1 MHWAEKYHLGL
12 RSMDEQHRD
21 FVSLLKDLRIADK
34 GEFSSLFRILC
45 EHIAAHFEFE
55 DALMQEL
62 NFPAR
67 VEHRGEHLRVLGELV
82 QFNRQVEQ
90 GRTMMAQ
97 AYVNERLP
105 EWFGLHVSTMDSAL
119 AAHVNKV
126 TI

>member
-1 MHWAEKYHLGL
+1 MQWEEKFYLGL
-12 RSMDEQHRD
+12 NSMDDQHQD
-21 FVSLLKDLRIADK
+21 FVNLLNDLRK
-34 GEFSSLFRILC
+34 SGKNEFSSLFRILC
-45 EHIAAHFEFE
+45 EHISAHFEFE

-82 QFNRQVEQ
+82 QFSRQVEQ